1 MPALVLWM
9 AGNAV
14 AWALAGSSLY
24 AFDRGGEIIAAIL
37 IGMTQGLILSQRTGT
52 PRRWIVVQVL
62 AWLAA
67 LLLASRHNIWGAPHP
82 LWLGGVGGVLAGGT
96 QCVLLTRHGDRLL
109 WAATS
114 VVSALLG
121 SWVGIDVGFEA
132 KGLGLGGIA
141 AGALGGCIAGVVLGL
156 ASAYTFWRTFRP
168 ETSSTGTRRA
178 A

>member
-1 MPALVLWM
+1 MMRRRWPRRCSLSVRRHGTDEERASAALRRKIADTVTPGFPMRSSPPNQSMPALVLWM

-109 WAATS
+109 
-114 VVSALLG
+114 
-121 SWVGIDVGFEA
+121 
-132 KGLGLGGIA
+132 
-141 AGALGGCIAGVVLGL
+141 
-156 ASAYTFWRTFRP
+156 
-168 ETSSTGTRRA
+168 
-178 A
+178 